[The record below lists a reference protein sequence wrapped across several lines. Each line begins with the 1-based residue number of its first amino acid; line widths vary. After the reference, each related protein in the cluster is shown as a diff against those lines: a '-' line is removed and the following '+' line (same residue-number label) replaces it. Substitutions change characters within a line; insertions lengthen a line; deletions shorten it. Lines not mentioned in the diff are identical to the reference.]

1 MFDGLIS
8 TLNQYQSLLVW
19 LGIGSSVCFAL
30 SLIAIPMVIKRLP
43 ADYFVTAAL
52 RQAPATLSFRCIL
65 VSLCKNLVGLSL
77 ILAGLVMLI
86 TPGQGILTIIVG
98 ILLGDFPGKLR
109 FERWLIAQAPVKQSL
124 NWIRRKQKL
133 ADFIIE

>member
-1 MFDGLIS
+1 
-8 TLNQYQSLLVW
+8 
-19 LGIGSSVCFAL
+19 
-30 SLIAIPMVIKRLP
+30 
-43 ADYFVTAAL
+43 
-52 RQAPATLSFRCIL
+52 
-65 VSLCKNLVGLSL
+65 
-77 ILAGLVMLI
+77 MLI

>member
-1 MFDGLIS
+1 MLDGLIS
-8 TLNQYQSLLVW
+8 TLNEYQNLLVW
-19 LGIGSSVCFAL
+19 LGVVSTLCFVL

-43 ADYFVTAAL
+43 ADYFVTAPL
-52 RQAPATLSFRCIL
+52 RHSSPSLSLRRLL
-65 VSLCKNLVGLSL
+65 VSTCKNLVGLSL

-86 TPGQGILTIIVG
+86 MPGQGILTILVG
-98 ILLGDFPGKLR
+98 ILICDFPGKLI
-109 FERWLIAQAPVKQSL
+109 FERWLITQAPVKQGL